1 MIDDSAAGSGAD
13 TNSHRPR
20 HLECAPFENR
30 EGCGSLSG
38 MGAKMGQP
46 PRHGESD
53 MNEALANP
61 PEVVFL
67 RFAPVATVAIAQL
80 LGTSLWFS
88 ANSAAD
94 DLRRAWG
101 ASVSDIGILTSAVQ
115 LGFILGTLVFALSG
129 LADRFPASRIF
140 PVCALL
146 GAMFNAGFAWLSTDI
161 ASGAVFRFAVG
172 ICLAGIYPIG
182 MKLIVSWVPE
192 RTGSALAYLVGM
204 LTLGTALP
212 HGLRLIGATWKWQ
225 YVIGTSSALAALA
238 ALLIYLLGDG
248 PHLAPRK
255 AVPGIRMGGVL
266 GAFASR
272 DFRAAALGYFGHMW
286 ELYAFW
292 TIVPL
297 LIVRTSLNVSLG
309 NLKVSGLAFAIIAAG
324 AFGCVVGGLFTH
336 RWGSARVAA
345 VSLSVSGLC
354 CFIFALAWR
363 AFPPVALL
371 ALLLVWGA
379 AVVADS
385 PQFSALSAR
394 ACPPSLVGAALAI
407 QISVGFAITI
417 VSIAIATGLFE
428 RLGANVAWLL
438 LPGPLLGL
446 IGFHPQWSRSFKLS
460 Q

>member
-1 MIDDSAAGSGAD
+1 
-13 TNSHRPR
+13 
-20 HLECAPFENR
+20 
-30 EGCGSLSG
+30 
-38 MGAKMGQP
+38 
-46 PRHGESD
+46 
-53 MNEALANP
+53 MNEAVANP
-61 PEVVFL
+61 RQLTIP
-67 RFAPVATVAIAQL
+67 RFAPVATIAIAQL

-129 LADRFPASRIF
+129 LADRYPASRIF
-140 PVCALL
+140 SVCALL
-146 GAMFNAGFAWLSTDI
+146 GAAFNACFAWLSTGI
-161 ASGAVFRFAVG
+161 ASGAAFRFAVG

-192 RTGSALAYLVGM
+192 RTGAALAYLVGM

-212 HGLRLIGATWKWQ
+212 HGLRQIGAAWKWQ
-225 YVIGTSSALAALA
+225 FVIGTSSALAALA

-248 PHLAPRK
+248 PHLALRK
-255 AVPGIRMGGVL
+255 GTPGVHMGGVL

-297 LIVRTSLNVSLG
+297 LIVRTQLSV
-309 NLKVSGLAFAIIAAG
+309 NLHNAKVSGLAFAIIAAG
-324 AFGCVVGGLFTH
+324 ALGCVVGGLRSH
-336 RWGSARVAA
+336 SWGSARVAA
-345 VSLSVSGLC
+345 VALSLSGLC
-354 CFIFALAWR
+354 CFIFALGWR

-394 ACPPSLVGAALAI
+394 ACPPDLVGAALAI
-407 QISVGFAITI
+407 QISIGFAITI

-428 RLGANVAWLL
+428 RLGADVAWLL

-446 IGFHPQWSRSFKLS
+446 IGFYPQWSRSSNLS
-460 Q
+460 A

>member
-1 MIDDSAAGSGAD
+1 
-13 TNSHRPR
+13 
-20 HLECAPFENR
+20 
-30 EGCGSLSG
+30 
-38 MGAKMGQP
+38 
-46 PRHGESD
+46 
-53 MNEALANP
+53 MNEAVANP
-61 PEVVFL
+61 PEVVL
-67 RFAPVATVAIAQL
+67 PRFAPVATIAIAQL

-101 ASVSDIGILTSAVQ
+101 ASVSDIGTLTSAVQ
-115 LGFILGTLVFALSG
+115 LGFILGTLVFALTG

-146 GAMFNAGFAWLSTDI
+146 GAAFNACFAWLSSGI
-161 ASGAVFRFAVG
+161 ASAAVFRFAVG

-182 MKLIVSWVPE
+182 MKLVVSWVPE

-212 HGLRLIGATWKWQ
+212 HGLRQIGAAWKWQ
-225 YVIGTSSALAALA
+225 YVIGTSSALAAVA

-248 PHLAPRK
+248 PHLALRK
-255 AVPGIRMGGVL
+255 AMPGVRMAGVL

-297 LIVRTSLNVSLG
+297 LIVRTSLNVNLG
-309 NLKVSGLAFAIIAAG
+309 NLKVSGLAFAIIGSG
-324 AFGCVVGGLFTH
+324 ALGCVVGGLLTY

-345 VSLSVSGLC
+345 IALSLSGLC
-354 CFIFALAWR
+354 CLIFALAWR
-363 AFPPVALL
+363 ALPPLALL
-371 ALLLVWGA
+371 ALLIVWGA

-394 ACPPSLVGAALAI
+394 ACSRSLVGAALAI
-407 QISVGFAITI
+407 QISLGFAITI
-417 VSIAIATGLFE
+417 ASIAIVTGLFN
-428 RLGANVAWLL
+428 RLGADVAWLL
-438 LPGPLLGL
+438 LPGPLFGL
-446 IGFHPQWSRSFKLS
+446 IGFYPQWSRSHHYAP
-460 Q
+460 

>member
-1 MIDDSAAGSGAD
+1 MSYHWSPRRTNAGFTILD
-13 TNSHRPR
+13 
-20 HLECAPFENR
+20 
-30 EGCGSLSG
+30 
-38 MGAKMGQP
+38 
-46 PRHGESD
+46 ESD
-53 MNEALANP
+53 MNAALADP
-61 PEVVFL
+61 PQVAIP
-67 RFAPVATVAIAQL
+67 RFDPVATIAIAQL

-146 GAMFNAGFAWLSTDI
+146 GAMFNVCFAWLSTGI
-161 ASGAVFRFAVG
+161 ASGAMFRFAVG

-192 RTGSALAYLVGM
+192 RTGSALAYLVAM

-212 HGLRLIGATWKWQ
+212 HALRLIGTAWKWE
-225 YVIGTSSALAALA
+225 YVIGSSSVLAALA

-248 PHLAPRK
+248 PHLSLRK
-255 AVPGIRMGGVL
+255 KVAGTSVEGLLR
-266 GAFASR
+266 AFASP

-297 LIVRTSLNVSLG
+297 LIVRTALNV
-309 NLKVSGLAFAIIAAG
+309 NLHNSKVSGLAFAIISAG
-324 AFGCVVGGLFTH
+324 ALGCVVGGLFSH

-345 VSLSVSGLC
+345 ISLSLSGLC

-363 AFPPVALL
+363 VFSPVGLL
-371 ALLLVWGA
+371 VLLLVWGA

-394 ACPPSLVGAALAI
+394 ACPPNLVGTALAI
-407 QISVGFAITI
+407 QICIGFAITI
-417 VSIAIATGLFE
+417 VSIAIVTGLFE
-428 RLGANVAWLL
+428 PLGTKVAWVL

-446 IGFHPQWSRSFKLS
+446 LGFYGSKLPTLPH
-460 Q
+460 

>member
-1 MIDDSAAGSGAD
+1 
-13 TNSHRPR
+13 
-20 HLECAPFENR
+20 
-30 EGCGSLSG
+30 
-38 MGAKMGQP
+38 
-46 PRHGESD
+46 
-53 MNEALANP
+53 MNEAVANP
-61 PEVVFL
+61 PEVVL
-67 RFAPVATVAIAQL
+67 PRFAPVATIAIAQL

-101 ASVSDIGILTSAVQ
+101 ASVSDIGTLTSAVQ
-115 LGFILGTLVFALSG
+115 LGFILGTLVFALTG

-146 GAMFNAGFAWLSTDI
+146 GAAFNACFAWLSSGI
-161 ASGAVFRFAVG
+161 ASASVFRFAVG

-182 MKLIVSWVPE
+182 MKLVVSWVPE

-212 HGLRLIGATWKWQ
+212 HGLRQIGAAWKWQ
-225 YVIGTSSALAALA
+225 YVIGTSSALAAVA

-248 PHLAPRK
+248 PHLALRK
-255 AVPGIRMGGVL
+255 AMPGVRMAGVL

-297 LIVRTSLNVSLG
+297 LIVRTSLNVNLG
-309 NLKVSGLAFAIIAAG
+309 NLKVSGLAFAIIGSG
-324 AFGCVVGGLFTH
+324 ALGCVVGGLLTH

-345 VSLSVSGLC
+345 IALSLSGLC
-354 CFIFALAWR
+354 CLIFALAWR
-363 AFPPVALL
+363 TLPPLALL
-371 ALLLVWGA
+371 ALLIVWGA
-379 AVVADS
+379 AVIADS

-394 ACPPSLVGAALAI
+394 ACSRSLVGAALAI
-407 QISVGFAITI
+407 QISLGFAITI
-417 VSIAIATGLFE
+417 ASIAIVTGLFN
-428 RLGANVAWLL
+428 RLGADVAWLL
-438 LPGPLLGL
+438 LPGPLFGL
-446 IGFHPQWSRSFKLS
+446 IGFYPQWSRSHNYAP
-460 Q
+460 